1 MFCVVVEKLS
11 FSRKERVTQDLGHT
25 CSSKEPSL
33 KDLQELAV
41 RTFSKGKTT
50 PEQVENASP
59 EVDSKK
65 QPNKDFHSNANLS
78 SLARFLLSR

>member
-1 MFCVVVEKLS
+1 MFYIVVEKWS
-11 FSRKERVTQDLGHT
+11 FIRQEWVTQELGNT

-33 KDLQELAV
+33 KDLQELAA
-41 RTFSKGKTT
+41 RTFSKGKMT
-50 PEQVENASP
+50 PEQAENASP

-65 QPNKDFHSNANLS
+65 QPNKEFHSNANLS